1 MKKNSSKQAPSNSV
15 IAQVFEAGEKEVTLA
30 IYSAPNVLALCS
42 AKKANKSEVIAMANG
57 TNYGIAATALSPFM
71 WKTLPRLYLVYTEQV
86 AVKAISK
93 DRHPLV

>member
-1 MKKNSSKQAPSNSV
+1 MKKIPVSKSASNSV
-15 IAQVFEAGEKEVTLA
+15 IAQVSEAGEKEVTLA

-42 AKKANKSEVIAMANG
+42 AKTANKSEVIAMANV

-71 WKTLPRLYLVYTEQV
+71 WKTLPRLYLVNTEPV
-86 AVKAISK
+86 AVEAISK